1 MLCGLQDLRKAAGIS
16 QQDFE
21 KAMRQRFRDF
31 NRVVLS
37 AVENG
42 TVVMTDTQTRY
53 AAEILHC
60 DPGDI
65 YPAGGF

>member
-1 MLCGLQDLRKAAGIS
+1 MRKAAGMS
-16 QQDFE
+16 QTDFE
-21 KAMRQRFRDF
+21 QAMRQRYGEF

-42 TVVMTDTQTRY
+42 TVVLTDEQTQY
-53 AAEILHC
+53 AAEVLHC